1 MTSLAVDRSFECAPH
16 ATRSIA
22 MALALSLNLAVALLA
37 LRPEAVSILHAV
49 PPPSLLVTIVQ
60 PPPPPVPPANIPVLR
75 TAEHVFAP
83 ILHAAIAT
91 PLPSIAPVTS
101 PIQLPSAA
109 PVSSATGLNAAR
121 DSDATIA
128 YETASPP
135 AYPLQALRAG
145 IQGTVI
151 LKVLVG
157 PTGQPLA
164 IEIERSSG
172 SRVLDDAARRHVMAA
187 WRFHPAIR
195 DGHAIEAW
203 ALVPVRFS
211 LDRG

>member
-83 ILHAAIAT
+83 ILHVAIAT
-91 PLPSIAPVTS
+91 PLPSISPVAS

-109 PVSSATGLNAAR
+109 SVSSATGLNAAR
-121 DSDATIA
+121 DSDATVA

-135 AYPLQALRAG
+135 AYP
-145 IQGTVI
+145 TDV
-151 LKVLVG
+151 
-157 PTGQPLA
+157 
-164 IEIERSSG
+164 
-172 SRVLDDAARRHVMAA
+172 
-187 WRFHPAIR
+187 
-195 DGHAIEAW
+195 
-203 ALVPVRFS
+203 
-211 LDRG
+211 